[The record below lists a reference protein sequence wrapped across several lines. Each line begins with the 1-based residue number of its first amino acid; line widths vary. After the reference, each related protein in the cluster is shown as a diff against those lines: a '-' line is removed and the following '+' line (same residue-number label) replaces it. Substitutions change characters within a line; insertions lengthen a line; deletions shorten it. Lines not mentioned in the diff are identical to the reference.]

1 MNTLTS
7 VVHNNIKYV
16 LLDDIRNKK
25 LNEDYFTGCKTIR
38 RCVDKHGIPD
48 DKCLY
53 MKNGTVFEKK
63 YKTADLYIEEE
74 YAKVNILDVEA
85 LKRKKQELKDAKKKK
100 KIEQKKYDDNDI
112 ANAPPIIHLQEN
124 EMFQDEHG
132 DPMPIE
138 VRGEKTMDG
147 SYFKAYDVGKAF
159 NYNKINDTILFT
171 NSDFVYRKHYIYFQV
186 ETPINSGGF
195 PRDSNDTKRT
205 LYLTYIGVMKVLFGA
220 RGDKAERFTTWATRI
235 IFTMQMGAPQQ
246 RQELAANALEMNVNE
261 MRTLLSTFGDDL
273 SGLYLFKIGNV
284 ESLSQ
289 KYNIDTQKWSV
300 NDGVYKF
307 GKTKNIDER
316 YLHHLKKYPN
326 KKQQLKHQLFRLVDP
341 MFLSQAETDLIACF
355 RMMKVLITEQNDD
368 NDTELVILSEDNIT
382 NIRKLFDQICKSY
395 KGRNAGLIDKI
406 EYMTKT
412 HETLQEKID
421 DLQCCIENMKDTHI
435 NEMNEVK
442 RSNDELLKCKEEI
455 IKSKQESL
463 RSKEELIKMQYDV
476 IALLRK

>member
-1 MNTLTS
+1 
-7 VVHNNIKYV
+7 
-16 LLDDIRNKK
+16 
-25 LNEDYFTGCKTIR
+25 
-38 RCVDKHGIPD
+38 
-48 DKCLY
+48 

-100 KIEQKKYDDNDI
+100 KRSNEDLQEMREGRKMYDDELKEL
-112 ANAPPIIHLQEN
+112 PPLIMLNSN
-124 EMFQDEHG
+124 EMFRNDHG
-132 DPMPIE
+132 DPMNIE

-147 SYFKAYDVGKAF
+147 SYFKAYDIGKAF
-159 NYNKINDTILFT
+159 EYNAINEKIIDKKSNYVYGKH
-171 NSDFVYRKHYIYFQV
+171 FVYFLSDQGTSLVRKDDVKHKV
-186 ETPINSGGF
+186 
-195 PRDSNDTKRT
+195 
-205 LYLTYIGVMKVLFGA
+205 LYLTYTGVLRILFRAQGLN
-220 RGDKAERFTTWATRI
+220 AERFTTWATRI

-421 DLQCCIENMKDTHI
+421 DLQCCIKNMKDTHI